1 MKSII
6 VLLIVLVQMN
16 VCAQNIAVNTDGSQP
31 DNSAILD
38 IKSNSKGLLVPR
50 LTTLQ
55 RTSIAGPAMGLTVFD
70 TETFSY
76 WMYRGDVN
84 GGWAELQHNFQNLWS
99 TVGNN
104 IYRTNTGNVTVGPY
118 SALDAEL
125 KLNGIAPR
133 FAFLNDGV
141 QKGFIRAFADD
152 FKFGTYAGNSGKI
165 IFSPKGVDKIWI
177 DENGQMGIGTATPS
191 SQLTINGSSPY
202 IEMMHNNVNTGFL
215 MASGVNLK
223 LGTNSTNTTGN
234 VRFQTQLIDRMTID
248 ENGLVGIGTTNPTS
262 ILSINSTDPI
272 VQLKNAGVDK
282 GFVQLVNDDI
292 KIGTNIDNDNGK
304 FIVRTNGTDR
314 LTVNNKGQMGLNVIP
329 DDIRTSFS
337 VGEDENGNTGIEL
350 VQDNIRRGMFNFNGI
365 VTTLSANA
373 GDFHIYRKSTDPFIA
388 HTDGNF
394 TMGGWNVAT
403 GYRFSIYG
411 KAIAYEFTALPY
423 ASWPDYVFAD
433 NYKLRPLSE
442 VKKFISE
449 NKHLPNIPAAA
460 EVEKNG
466 IQLGDMS
473 KRLMEKVEELTLYV
487 IQLQEQVDELKK
499 KTTNNK

>member
-38 IKSNSKGLLVPR
+38 IKSSSKGLLVPR

-118 SALDAEL
+118 SSFDAEL

-234 VRFQTQLIDRMTID
+234 VRFQTQLIDRVTID
-248 ENGLVGIGTTNPTS
+248 ENGQVGIGTINPTS

-282 GFVQLVNDDI
+282 GFIQLVNDDI
-292 KIGTNIDNDNGK
+292 RIGTNIDNDNGK

-314 LTVNNKGQMGLNVIP
+314 LIVNDKGLVGLNFVP
-329 DDIRTSFS
+329 GDNSASFS
-337 VGEDENGNTGIEL
+337 VGEDENGSSSIALVKDNMWRAGFSFNGTGATLSSNTGPL
-350 VQDNIRRGMFNFNGI
+350 Y
-365 VTTLSANA
+365 
-373 GDFHIYRKSTDPFIA
+373 IYRNGSYPFIA
-388 HTDGNF
+388 NADGNF
-394 TMGGWNVAT
+394 TMGGYNAAL

-411 KAIAYEFTALPY
+411 KAIAYEFTSLPY

-433 NYKLRPLSE
+433 DYKLKPLSE

-460 EVEKNG
+460 EIEKNG

-473 KRLMEKVEELTLYV
+473 KRLMEKVEELTLYI

-499 KTTNNK
+499 KTANNK

>member
-6 VLLIVLVQMN
+6 FLLIVLVQMN
-16 VCAQNIAVNTDGSQP
+16 SFAQNIAVNTDGSQP

-84 GGWAELQHNFQNLWS
+84 GGWAELQHSFQNLWS

-104 IYRTNTGNVTVGPY
+104 IYRSNTGNVTVGPY
-118 SALDAEL
+118 SSFDAEL
-125 KLNGIAPR
+125 KLNGLAPR
-133 FAFLNDGV
+133 FAFMNDGV
-141 QKGFIRAFADD
+141 QKGFIRTFADD
-152 FKFGTYAGNSGKI
+152 FKFGTYPGNSGKI
-165 IFSPKGVDKIWI
+165 IFSPKNVDKIWI
-177 DENGQMGIGTATPS
+177 DENGQMGIGTDAPS
-191 SQLTINGSSPY
+191 SQLTINGANPY

-248 ENGLVGIGTTNPTS
+248 ENGQVGIGTTNPTS
-262 ILSINSTDPI
+262 ILSISSANPI
-272 VQLKNAGVDK
+272 VQLKNSGVDK
-282 GFVQLVNDDI
+282 GFIQLVNDDI
-292 KIGTNIDNDNGK
+292 RIGTNVSNTNGK
-304 FIVRTNGTDR
+304 FIVRTNGADR
-314 LTVNNKGQMGLNVIP
+314 LTVNNKGQMGLNVNP
-329 DDIRTSFS
+329 DDFSGSFS
-337 VGEDENGNTGIEL
+337 VGEDEDGNASIGLVKDNVLKAKLSTNGTT
-350 VQDNIRRGMFNFNGI
+350 
-365 VTTLSANA
+365 TTLASYS
-373 GDFHIYRKSTDPFIA
+373 GDFYIYRTNSSPFIA
-388 HTDGNF
+388 HSDGNF
-394 TMGGWNVAT
+394 TMGGFINAF
-403 GYRFSIYG
+403 GYRLSVYG

-433 NYKLRPLSE
+433 DYKLKPLSE

-460 EVEKNG
+460 EIEKNG

-473 KRLMEKVEELTLYV
+473 KRLMEKVEELTLYI

-499 KTTNNK
+499 KNAGK

>member
-6 VLLIVLVQMN
+6 FLLIVLVQVN
-16 VCAQNIAVNTDGSQP
+16 VFAQNIAVNTDGSQP

-84 GGWAELQHNFQNLWS
+84 GGWAELQHNLQNLWS

-133 FAFLNDGV
+133 FAFLNNGV
-141 QKGFIRAFADD
+141 QKGFIRAFGDD
-152 FKFGTYAGNSGKI
+152 FKFGTYSAGSKI
-165 IFSPKGVDKIWI
+165 IFSPKNVDKIWI
-177 DENGQMGIGTATPS
+177 DEDGQMGIGTATPS

-215 MASGVNLK
+215 MASGVHLK

-248 ENGLVGIGTTNPTS
+248 ENGLVGIGTINPTS

-282 GFVQLVNDDI
+282 GFIQLVNDDI
-292 KIGTNIDNDNGK
+292 RIGTNISNTNGK
-304 FIVRTNGTDR
+304 FIVRTKGVDRFSIDDDGNGSFGNGITGGNILMNG
-314 LTVNNKGQMGLNVIP
+314 LTSSGLTLQANNETQGFIQATEDALQIY
-329 DDIRTSFS
+329 RTSPGVVRIRANSDGMYFHS
-337 VGEDENGNTGIEL
+337 NG
-350 VQDNIRRGMFNFNGI
+350 
-365 VTTLSANA
+365 
-373 GDFHIYRKSTDPFIA
+373 HIKI
-388 HTDGNF
+388 
-394 TMGGWNVAT
+394 GGGPAYAT
-403 GYRFSIYG
+403 GYLLSVEG
-411 KAIAYEFTALPY
+411 KLIATEVTALPY
-423 ASWPDYVFAD
+423 VNWPDYVFEKD
-433 NYKLRPLSE
+433 YYLKPLSE
-442 VKKFISE
+442 VKKFIE
-449 NKHLPNIPAAA
+449 QNKHLPNIPPAA
-460 EVEKNG
+460 EVEKTG

-499 KTTNNK
+499 RTTNNK

>member
-6 VLLIVLVQMN
+6 VLLIVLVQLN

-152 FKFGTYAGNSGKI
+152 FKFGTYPGNSGKI
-165 IFSPKGVDKIWI
+165 IFSPKNVDKIWI

-191 SQLTINGSSPY
+191 SELTINGNSPY

-248 ENGLVGIGTTNPTS
+248 ENGQVGIGTTNPTS

-292 KIGTNIDNDNGK
+292 RIGTNIDNDNGK
-304 FIVRTNGTDR
+304 FIVRTNGVDR
-314 LTVNNKGQMGLNVIP
+314 FSIDDNGTGTFGNSSSAGAIIMNGPVGSSIYLQSGNLTQGVIRASDNLFEMYRSIGGLLKITAN
-329 DDIRTSFS
+329 S
-337 VGEDENGNTGIEL
+337 TGIYL
-350 VQDNIRRGMFNFNGI
+350 KPGAQI
-365 VTTLSANA
+365 S
-373 GDFHIYRKSTDPFIA
+373 
-388 HTDGNF
+388 
-394 TMGGWNVAT
+394 MGGGGASAT
-403 GYRFSIYG
+403 GYAVSVEG
-411 KAIAYEFTALPY
+411 KLIATELTALAF
-423 ASWPDYVFAD
+423 ASWPDYVFEKD
-433 NYKLRPLSE
+433 YHLKPLSE
-442 VKKFISE
+442 VKKFIE
-449 NKHLPNIPAAA
+449 QNKHLPNIPAAA
-460 EVEKNG
+460 EVEKTG
-466 IQLGDMS
+466 IQLGDMT
-473 KRLMEKVEELTLYV
+473 KRLMEKVEELTLYI

-499 KTTNNK
+499 KTANNK

>member
-55 RTSIAGPAMGLTVFD
+55 RTNIAGPAMGLTVFD

-104 IYRTNTGNVTVGPY
+104 IYRSNTGNVTVGPY

-133 FAFLNDGV
+133 FAFLNNGV

-152 FKFGTYAGNSGKI
+152 FKFGTYSGGSKI
-165 IFSPKGVDKIWI
+165 IFCPKNVDKIWI
-177 DENGQMGIGTATPS
+177 DEDGQMGIGTATPS
-191 SQLTINGSSPY
+191 SLLTINGSNPY

-223 LGTNSTNTTGN
+223 LGTNSTNTTGS

-248 ENGLVGIGTTNPTS
+248 ENGQVGIGTANPTS

-272 VQLKNAGVDK
+272 VQLKNAGIDK
-282 GFVQLVNDDI
+282 GFIQLVNNDI

-304 FIVRTNGTDR
+304 FIVRTNGIDR
-314 LTVNNKGQMGLNVIP
+314 FSIDEGGNAFLGNNTSGGYLSMNGESSLITMKAGNATHGN
-329 DDIRTSFS
+329 IRAS
-337 VGEDENGNTGIEL
+337 ENGFE
-350 VQDNIRRGMFNFNGI
+350 
-365 VTTLSANA
+365 
-373 GDFHIYRKSTDPFIA
+373 IYRSNPGAMSIW
-388 HTDGNF
+388 GNGSGVYF
-394 TMGGWNVAT
+394 KTFGEIGLGPSGATAT
-403 GYRFSIYG
+403 GYTVSVQG
-411 KAIAYEFTALPY
+411 KLIATELTALAF
-423 ASWPDYVFAD
+423 ASWPDYVFEKD
-433 NYKLRPLSE
+433 YHLKPLTE
-442 VKKFISE
+442 VKKFIE
-449 NKHLPNIPAAA
+449 RNKHLPNIPPAA
-460 EVEKNG
+460 EVEKTG
-466 IQLGDMS
+466 IQLGDMT

-487 IQLQEQVDELKK
+487 IQLQEQIDELKK

>member
-55 RTSIAGPAMGLTVFD
+55 RTNIAGPAMGLTVFD

-118 SALDAEL
+118 SSFDAEL

-234 VRFQTQLIDRMTID
+234 VRFQTQLLDRMTID
-248 ENGLVGIGTTNPTS
+248 ENGQVGIGTTNPTS

-272 VQLKNAGVDK
+272 VQLKNAGIDK
-282 GFVQLVNDDI
+282 GFIQLVNNDI

-304 FIVRTNGTDR
+304 FIVRTNGVDR
-314 LTVNNKGQMGLNVIP
+314 FSIDNTGTGTFGTTNSGGTLIMNGTTSGLILQSGNALEGVVRASNGAFEIYRPLPGTVSVRSAGGGMNFYTGGQM
-329 DDIRTSFS
+329 S
-337 VGEDENGNTGIEL
+337 
-350 VQDNIRRGMFNFNGI
+350 
-365 VTTLSANA
+365 
-373 GDFHIYRKSTDPFIA
+373 
-388 HTDGNF
+388 
-394 TMGGWNVAT
+394 MGASGTVAT
-403 GYRFSIYG
+403 GYKVSVDG
-411 KAIAYEFTALPY
+411 KLIANEFTAL
-423 ASWPDYVFAD
+423 ATANWPDYVFEKS
-433 NYKLRPLSE
+433 YKLRPISE
-442 VKKFISE
+442 VKNFIE
-449 NKHLPNIPAAA
+449 QNKHLPNIPPAS

-466 IQLGDMS
+466 VQLGDMT
-473 KRLMEKVEELTLYV
+473 KRLMEKVEELTLYI

-499 KTTNNK
+499 KTANNK